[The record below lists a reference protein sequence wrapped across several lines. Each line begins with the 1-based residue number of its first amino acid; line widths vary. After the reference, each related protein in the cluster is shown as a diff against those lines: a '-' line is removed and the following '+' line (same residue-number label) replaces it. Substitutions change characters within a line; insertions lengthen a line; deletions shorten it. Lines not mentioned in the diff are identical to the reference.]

1 MMKVSSMHP
10 IIISDNA
17 EKTMEFY
24 AALGFTTKHS
34 TTMAADSPV
43 YVIANG
49 DVELEIMQAPKNAPV
64 SMPAGLY
71 GLRINVDDM
80 DAALEAFTKNGGTI
94 VGGPFDTEWTSVYAV
109 KDADGNNISI
119 MKHIKK

>member
-1 MMKVSSMHP
+1 MKISSMHP

-24 AALGFTTKHS
+24 ASLGFTKKH
-34 TTMAADSPV
+34 TTSMAADSPV
-43 YVIANG
+43 YIIANG
-49 DVELEIMQAPKNAPV
+49 DVELEIMQTPKNFAQP
-64 SMPAGLY
+64 MPAGLY

-80 DAALEAFTKNGGTI
+80 DAALEAIKQNGGT
-94 VGGPFDTEWTSVYAV
+94 VLGGPFDTEWTSVYAV

-119 MKHIKK
+119 MKHFK